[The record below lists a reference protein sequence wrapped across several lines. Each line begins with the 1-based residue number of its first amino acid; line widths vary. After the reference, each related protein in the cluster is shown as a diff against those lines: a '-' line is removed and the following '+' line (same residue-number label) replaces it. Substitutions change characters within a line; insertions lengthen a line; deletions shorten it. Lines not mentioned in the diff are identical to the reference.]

1 MRPLILVTLD
11 LGEVERRGVPFPTAY
26 AKLAYARAVEAAG
39 GLPLFVAPSAEPGLA
54 EQLCVRLDGLVV
66 TGGAF
71 DIEPERYG
79 QTNDGATRVD
89 APKPLRTELEWALI
103 QGALARDRP
112 VLGICGGMQLLN
124 VVLGGTLLKDIQT
137 ANPTALDHEQ
147 PTSPALPAHGVRL
160 APGTRLASAIG
171 RPEIEVNTT
180 HHQAVDRLG
189 AGLVVAG
196 TSPDGVIEAIEHRDR
211 PGVLGVQWH
220 PELLADSAS
229 AAIYSLLVRAAR

>member
-1 MRPLILVTLD
+1 MKPLILVTLD

-39 GLPLFVAPSAEPGLA
+39 GLPLFVAPTREPGLA
-54 EQLCVRLDGLVV
+54 QQLCVRLDGLIV

-79 QTNDGATRVD
+79 KKSDGQARVD

-103 QGALARDRP
+103 EGALARDRP

-124 VVLGGTLLKDIQT
+124 VVLGGTLILDIQT
-137 ANPTALDHEQ
+137 ANPAALDHEQ
-147 PTSPALPAHGVRL
+147 PTSPALPAHRVQL
-160 APGTRLASAIG
+160 LPGTRLAAAVG

-180 HHQAVDRLG
+180 HHQAVDQLG
-189 AGLVVAG
+189 KGLVVAG

-211 PGVLGVQWH
+211 AGVLGVQWH
-220 PELLADSAS
+220 PELLGDSAS
-229 AAIYSLLVRAAR
+229 AAIYSLFVRAAR